1 MGSFLIEWRK
11 STKKDLRRIAAT
23 EVSKIVAAVTDLAND
38 PRPPGCTKMQGSDL
52 AYRIRIGDYRVIYE
66 IFEDRL
72 VIEVVRVSHRREVYR
87 KK

>member
-23 EVSKIVAAVTDLAND
+23 EVNKIVAAVTDLAKD
-38 PRPPGCTKMQGSDL
+38 PRPDGCTKMQGSDL

-66 IFEDRL
+66 IFEKRL